1 MSPGRTALLLL
12 ALLPGLPLA
21 EAQTESIQPPPV
33 TRGPVDLER
42 ELQAPWQAGGEI
54 LLHAAADGG
63 PRAGRLP
70 SPPAD
75 AGGERAR
82 RAEQFAL
89 ARKLNLV
96 LQPRVAPLAL
106 PLAEDQVAL
115 LERFAHSDAGAVWFR
130 EMADDTL
137 RLFNQGYLEYDAA
150 LWRAYLEGGPRPP
163 LSALITG
170 RLSEAGLFARTDL
183 DAVLV
188 ETELPDLLHYGTRV
202 LERGWHLH
210 LDKPP
215 GRDLAAWRRLQ
226 ARAAAANRVLQ
237 TGYMYRYHPALR
249 FCFEAQEQ
257 GWLGDILAIHGD
269 IGKVIGAG
277 RRPWLAEHYGGSMLL
292 LGCHLVDL
300 TVALMGAPAGVTS
313 HRRRTFPAPD
323 EFFDHEVAVLEYP
336 RGLATIR
343 SLLAEVGGDDRRQFV
358 VCGENATIE
367 VRPLE
372 PARVRVAFKRPP
384 AGFKAG
390 YQDVTLPAVTGRYD
404 AQLLDFAA
412 LVRGGTSCLPRFDA
426 AHETL
431 VHEVLLRACEP
442 RTDAKKR
449 ES

>member
-137 RLFNQGYLEYDAA
+137 RLFNQGYLEYDAV
-150 LWRAYLEGGPRPP
+150 LWRAYLEGGPRPS

-170 RLSEAGLFARTDL
+170 RLSEAGLFAQDAAVFRIYAYDGMGSMAAAASVRMGRKGFRCQFSMSGEAVDPFAILSHEFGHSRYGDPRSAGQPLGEARTVARYENPVRL
-183 DAVLV
+183 RHGFPPRLVYYLRIEPGRLPVTRDALF
-188 ETELPDLLHYGTRV
+188 TRV
-202 LERGWHLH
+202 L
-210 LDKPP
+210 
-215 GRDLAAWRRLQ
+215 AWREQ
-226 ARAAAANRVLQ
+226 
-237 TGYMYRYHPALR
+237 PALR
-249 FCFEAQEQ
+249 LADLDPVEGLYCECAEAPGALQ
-257 GWLGDILAIHGD
+257 DCLAPRPAEA
-269 IGKVIGAG
+269 GACEL
-277 RRPWLAEHYGGSMLL
+277 RW
-292 LGCHLVDL
+292 
-300 TVALMGAPAGVTS
+300 
-313 HRRRTFPAPD
+313 
-323 EFFDHEVAVLEYP
+323 VAVRVETP
-336 RGLATIR
+336 R
-343 SLLAEVGGDDRRQFV
+343 
-358 VCGENATIE
+358 
-367 VRPLE
+367 
-372 PARVRVAFKRPP
+372 PAA
-384 AGFKAG
+384 
-390 YQDVTLPAVTGRYD
+390 
-404 AQLLDFAA
+404 
-412 LVRGGTSCLPRFDA
+412 S
-426 AHETL
+426 E
-431 VHEVLLRACEP
+431 
-442 RTDAKKR
+442 
-449 ES
+449 

>member
-82 RAEQFAL
+82 RAELFAL

-170 RLSEAGLFARTDL
+170 RMSEAGLFAQ
-183 DAVLV
+183 DAAVFRIYAYDGMGSMAAAASVRMGRKGFRCQFSMSGEAVDPFAILSH
-188 ETELPDLLHYGTRV
+188 EFGHSRYGDPRSA
-202 LERGWHLH
+202 GHS
-210 LDKPP
+210 
-215 GRDLAAWRRLQ
+215 RRRCCQ
-226 ARAAAANRVLQ
+226 TWCRMGSRCARAAWQ
-237 TGYMYRYHPALR
+237 TGSSSGSSARRLAASFTPIIPCAAPVAISAR
-249 FCFEAQEQ
+249 ACAV
-257 GWLGDILAIHGD
+257 WLGF
-269 IGKVIGAG
+269 
-277 RRPWLAEHYGGSMLL
+277 
-292 LGCHLVDL
+292 
-300 TVALMGAPAGVTS
+300 TT
-313 HRRRTFPAPD
+313 T
-323 EFFDHEVAVLEYP
+323 
-336 RGLATIR
+336 
-343 SLLAEVGGDDRRQFV
+343 
-358 VCGENATIE
+358 
-367 VRPLE
+367 
-372 PARVRVAFKRPP
+372 
-384 AGFKAG
+384 
-390 YQDVTLPAVTGRYD
+390 
-404 AQLLDFAA
+404 
-412 LVRGGTSCLPRFDA
+412 
-426 AHETL
+426 
-431 VHEVLLRACEP
+431 
-442 RTDAKKR
+442 
-449 ES
+449 